1 MPKRTLSNWANTFYW
16 NCFFKA
22 TLKIKNSARL
32 NRRVVLYKG
41 FIYMNIYEGFI
52 YMNIWTES
60 LQKSG
65 LNRGMVSHQGGLSSG
80 VHQRYFPWI
89 CSLPDSNMEGIPCIF
104 VDQSWVGSML
114 QQQWDHRQLALGAG
128 KHQWSPEVTTT
139 SHHKCSNSTLSVH
152 AGLFWCFHNTPSY
165 DSLQKL
171 AFVCDHF
178 VCVRACV
185 CTRAHTHTHTH
196 TGPQFYSL
204 IYSKWLL

>member
-1 MPKRTLSNWANTFYW
+1 MRALSNWANTLYWNCNAHTTACRYIILYMYYIMPKRTLSNWANTFYW

-32 NRRVVLYKG
+32 NRRAVLYKG

-128 KHQWSPEVTTT
+128 KHQWSPAVTTT

-165 DSLQKL
+165 DTAYKS
-171 AFVCDHF
+171 
-178 VCVRACV
+178 
-185 CTRAHTHTHTH
+185 
-196 TGPQFYSL
+196 
-204 IYSKWLL
+204 